1 MVFDL
6 IFDNFM
12 KIYIKNEHPQI
23 KIDTQKIKKQIARV
37 LSSLDCN
44 EHEISILFIGDE
56 EIRDLNQRFRGID
69 RSTDVLS
76 FPQHFEGE
84 PEIPGESILGD
95 IAISLETAHSQSEEH
110 GLSLEEELTLLLI
123 HGILHLLG
131 YDHEI
136 SDQEEERMRK
146 KTRELFTMIYP
157 RKKLANTCDF

>member
-1 MVFDL
+1 
-6 IFDNFM
+6 M

-76 FPQHFEGE
+76 FPQLFEGE
-84 PEIPGESILGD
+84 PEAPGDSILGD
-95 IAISLETAHSQSEEH
+95 VAISLETARSQTEEH
-110 GLSLEEELTLLLI
+110 GLCLEEELTLLTLVLI
-123 HGILHLLG
+123 I
-131 YDHEI
+131 
-136 SDQEEERMRK
+136 R
-146 KTRELFTMIYP
+146 
-157 RKKLANTCDF
+157 